1 MTASSFH
8 SVDEWVFDLD
18 NTLYPAHSN
27 LFAQI
32 DVKITDFVQRL
43 IGLSHDDARVL
54 QRDYYRRYGTT
65 LRGLMLEHDIAP
77 DEFLEFVH
85 DIDHSALTIDPR
97 LGAAI
102 EQLPGRKFIMTN
114 GTREHAENVAAHLGI
129 THHFSDIFGIVE
141 ADLLPK
147 PHPDTYDLFLSKNG
161 IHPKRAAMFEDL
173 ARNLEVPGTLG
184 MRTVLIVPD
193 GTREVFREGWE
204 LENSDAAHIE
214 HVTDDLP
221 GFLEEV
227 LGQISAN

>member
-1 MTASSFH
+1 MTASSFQ

-43 IGLSHDDARVL
+43 IGLSHDDARTL

-85 DIDHSALTIDPR
+85 DIDHSTLQVDPR

-102 EQLPGRKFIMTN
+102 ERLPGRKFIMTN
-114 GTREHAENVAAHLGI
+114 GTRKHAENVAAQLGI
-129 THHFSDIFGIVE
+129 THHFSDIFGIIE

-147 PHPDTYDLFLSKNG
+147 PHPDTYDRFLTKNS

-193 GTREVFREGWE
+193 GTREVFREDWE
-204 LENSDAAHIE
+204 LENTSTTHIE

-221 GFLEEV
+221 GFLEE
-227 LGQISAN
+227 LIGHAA